1 MKMGLPNVSPLLEG
15 TSTLTEASKA
25 FVSAM
30 VVENRASTVRARS
43 PETAGS
49 IQKVA
54 NPDVIV
60 RGGVV
65 KSITGVL
72 SVVAEGMR
80 RPERSTL
87 KVVRSGQGSSGV
99 KASAPRASQRQ
110 TPSTAGESETPVT
123 REETRPKSLLHFEAA
138 SLPYLALQGVMSGE
152 SFTTSGERLCSG
164 NETSALSQAGGTVAE
179 RAAAASRDARVRM
192 EKVNVGTVRM
202 WSPPKMVRHVILP
215 L

>member
-1 MKMGLPNVSPLLEG
+1 M
-15 TSTLTEASKA
+15 
-25 FVSAM
+25 
-30 VVENRASTVRARS
+30 
-43 PETAGS
+43 
-49 IQKVA
+49 
-54 NPDVIV
+54 
-60 RGGVV
+60 
-65 KSITGVL
+65 
-72 SVVAEGMR
+72 
-80 RPERSTL
+80 